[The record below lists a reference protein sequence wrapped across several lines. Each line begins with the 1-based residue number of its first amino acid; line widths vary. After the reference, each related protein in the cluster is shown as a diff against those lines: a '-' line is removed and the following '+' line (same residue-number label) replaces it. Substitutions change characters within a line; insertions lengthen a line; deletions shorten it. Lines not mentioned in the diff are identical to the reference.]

1 MSTASPSRVLTCIN
15 KPYPIPCPVLTLA
28 VVRLHR
34 RELKQKKNI
43 MTDNYEILQALYDV
57 GEKIIEKSH
66 IRHSEDTASGIAKYY
81 KKHCYVFTEET
92 NQHPFT
98 VIVGSF
104 RCEASPAAIFYLI
117 YKFELLNNI
126 KPKDRKVFK
135 FNQ

>member
-1 MSTASPSRVLTCIN
+1 MSWNEFIEERTGY
-15 KPYPIPCPVLTLA
+15 KPMTTFWDDFSIAEMFGLDA
-28 VVRLHR
+28 VIGTFNMAFKEWH
-34 RELKQKKNI
+34 N
-43 MTDNYEILQALYDV
+43 N
-57 GEKIIEKSH
+57 
-66 IRHSEDTASGIAKYY
+66 
-81 KKHCYVFTEET
+81 VFTEET